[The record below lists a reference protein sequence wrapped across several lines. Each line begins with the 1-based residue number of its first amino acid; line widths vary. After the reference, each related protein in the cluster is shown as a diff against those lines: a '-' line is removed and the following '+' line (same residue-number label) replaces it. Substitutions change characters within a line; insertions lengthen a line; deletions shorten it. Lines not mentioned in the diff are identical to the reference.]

1 MAIVQ
6 PHREALSGS
15 LRFTAQISSLR
26 FIMCL
31 MKYSCFLTLYQT
43 NRTVGAQ
50 ISQQTN
56 LELQPK
62 NPGSVLIFKVVTQ
75 LPFHFLETL
84 QIDKTLLMTTKHKY
98 LNGFVMNYSTVLCTR
113 LSKYNI
119 FRWPI
124 SKTDT
129 IYSSFCVSIRI
140 LQYTYLSMA

>member
-31 MKYSCFLTLYQT
+31 MKYSCFSTLYQT
-43 NRTVGAQ
+43 NRTVGAW

-56 LELQPK
+56 FELQPK
-62 NPGSVLIFKVVTQ
+62 NPDTVLIFKLVTQ
-75 LPFHFLETL
+75 IPFHFLETY

-98 LNGFVMNYSTVLCTR
+98 LNSFVMNYSTLLVYLNITYFVGQYQR
-113 LSKYNI
+113 RIQFTALSVCL
-119 FRWPI
+119 
-124 SKTDT
+124 S
-129 IYSSFCVSIRI
+129 IYCSIIICQWRKK
-140 LQYTYLSMA
+140 